1 MTTISGRSIIAFVG
15 EGAKFIVVVLLLTF
29 ALFYVGCVDLDG
41 VDLPQ
46 TANGAGVV
54 KRIDTEHKQITIDH
68 DKVGEIIES
77 LTMAY
82 PVQSLAMMDS
92 IKDGD
97 SVSFTLRED
106 APGEFLITSLDKI

>member
-1 MTTISGRSIIAFVG
+1 MSSISRSIVTSLS
-15 EGAKFIVVVLLLTF
+15 EGAKFIVTVLLLTF

-54 KRIDTEHKQITIDH
+54 KRVDYENKQVTIQHEKVEPIID
-68 DKVGEIIES
+68 G

-82 PVQSLAMMDS
+82 PVQSLELLDS
-92 IKDGD
+92 LRDND
-97 SVSFTLRED
+97 SVTFTLRED
-106 APGEFLITSLDKI
+106 EPGQFMITALDKL